1 MPTQSVYQVRFD
13 WGAAGAESIGVDADA
28 VVWVDQLPASEV
40 AVPQH
45 PLVASGSIQNRAA
58 VARWVLD
65 RQSERGDRF
74 TVAVAA
80 AGELRADGSLRFAV
94 EDLLG
99 AGAVI
104 DALAT
109 VGIDYCSPE
118 AAAACAAFTSL
129 AGAAAHL
136 ISASESGLALGRPLL
151 DLDPVDEVPLLS

>member
-13 WGAAGAESIGVDADA
+13 WAAAGAESIGDGADA
-28 VVWVDQLPASEV
+28 VVWVDQLAATEV
-40 AVPQH
+40 AVAQH
-45 PLVASGSIQNRAA
+45 PLVVSGSIQNRAA

-65 RQSERGDRF
+65 RQAERGDRF
-74 TVAVAA
+74 TVAVVA
-80 AGELRADGSLRFAV
+80 AGERRADGSPRFAV

-104 DALAT
+104 DALAA

-118 AAAACAAFTSL
+118 AAAACAAYTSL

-136 ISASESGLALGRPLL
+136 ISASESGLALARPLL
-151 DLDPVDEVPLLS
+151 DLDPIDEVRLLS